1 MAPLVL
7 SREGLLEVYT
17 RFADKSLWRLAQSGR
32 FEDCDDVRLRNS
44 AQFDAQFDAIRRQFS
59 EPPRRTH
66 LRR

>member
-1 MAPLVL
+1 VAPLVL

-44 AQFDAQFDAIRRQFS
+44 AQFDAIRRQFS

>member
-44 AQFDAQFDAIRRQFS
+44 AQFDAIRRNS
-59 EPPRRTH
+59 TAI
-66 LRR
+66 L